1 MKTKILM
8 AFLTSVLIGGT
19 FGSTF
24 AQAAVPSDFDN
35 QTACENNGFS
45 WSGNGQG
52 NNVRCRFTENAIP
65 RDYDNEAD
73 CTAAGYFWSPN
84 SNGVNLRCRLNNFN
98 VSNS

>member
-24 AQAAVPSDFDN
+24 VQAAVPSEFDN

-65 RDYDNEAD
+65 RDFVTSET

-84 SNGVNLRCRLNNFN
+84 SQGNNERCRLKNFN

>member
-24 AQAAVPSDFDN
+24 VQAAVPSDFDN
-35 QTACENNGFS
+35 AAACVAAGYS

-52 NNVRCRFTENAIP
+52 NNIRCRATPNDRA
-65 RDYDNEAD
+65 RDYNNAGD
-73 CTAAGYFWSPN
+73 CVAAGYFWSPN
-84 SNGVNLRCRLNNFN
+84 NRGTNLRCRLNNF
-98 VSNS
+98 VSNF